1 MKLIAGALIT
11 AVLLS
16 GCSGES
22 SAESSAKSDAA
33 VDEVSKQIQISIVK
47 DFACEQWQAGLL
59 IKPRGIAMTD
69 MALTQFSQL
78 SDLDPELKPITVA
91 AYELQN
97 IVSSMDTVG
106 ATPELTAAL
115 AKVWAVV
122 KQFCLSD
129 PK

>member
-1 MKLIAGALIT
+1 
-11 AVLLS
+11 
-16 GCSGES
+16 
-22 SAESSAKSDAA
+22 
-33 VDEVSKQIQISIVK
+33 
-47 DFACEQWQAGLL
+47 
-59 IKPRGIAMTD
+59 MTD

-97 IVSSMDTVG
+97 IGSSMDTVG

>member
-97 IVSSMDTVG
+97 IGSSMDTVG
-106 ATPELTAAL
+106 ATP
-115 AKVWAVV
+115 
-122 KQFCLSD
+122 
-129 PK
+129 